1 MELLPLL
8 QQQMNLARF
17 FCIFLCYICGIL
29 FVNGQYRLAPKNTIG
44 VEGQSA
50 VMQCAINGITGV
62 VVWNHIVTGK
72 PTLQLSVGGQIDVTL
87 GKHSRI
93 SVIGNRGRGE
103 YHLRIRDVRMSDA
116 GRYECMALVGLTRI
130 VKKSAALRVVRA
142 PSPGFPVCI
151 MEPAFGLAPGM
162 EVVLSCETMG
172 GVPAAKVIWHNG
184 KKFLTESKEGQVS
197 YTHTLTV
204 ADYGQRFICQ
214 EITPAYK
221 TPRTC
226 EVTPLEI
233 DLRVDLQPSPRAE
246 VRPGGTVTFACFG
259 QGTNRFSYK
268 WELND
273 QALPFDKNV
282 IVFGQNGH
290 KLRIRGIT
298 AASNNAKVSCVLTN
312 ILGLTVKTSS
322 VISVMTYN
330 YKPGNKPI
338 PTMPFLE
345 PGTESP
351 LGGYPDSDLR
361 PPNRPVRPTTWQ
373 GPGAGDYEVLE
384 SELFE
389 DIGMDPPYDSAGV
402 SPSTMTAIAAVL
414 VGILIGIFIAVGV
427 VLSKKYFQN
436 QNGHNN
442 FTSASCNRTAPS
454 ALTGQKYSDG
464 RPSEYDLPPRDYPRN
479 NDNDD
484 DDDSEPRSYLDLRPE
499 SLTSTKSVYLGLHSH
514 SHRPRLSTYHPDSYY
529 SQTDE
534 YEYGGSNLEY
544 YEDILNQD
552 TRESLYH
559 YRFSPPIDASEIHPR
574 CMSADRATRH
584 FLPR

>member
-1 MELLPLL
+1 
-8 QQQMNLARF
+8 MNLARF
-17 FCIFLCYICGIL
+17 YCIFICYICGIQ

-44 VEGQSA
+44 VEGQTA

-72 PTLQLSVGGQIDVTL
+72 PTLQLSIGGHIDVTL

-93 SVIGNRGRGE
+93 AVIGNRGRGE
-103 YHLRIRDVRMSDA
+103 YHLRIKNVRMSDA

-130 VKKSAALRVVRA
+130 VKRSAALRVVRA
-142 PSPGFPVCI
+142 PSQGFPVCL

-172 GVPAAKVIWHNG
+172 GVPTAKVRWHNG
-184 KKFLTESKEGQVS
+184 KKSLTPNTEGQVS
-197 YTHTLTV
+197 YTHTLTA
-204 ADYGQRFICQ
+204 ADYGQTYICQ

-246 VRPGGTVTFACFG
+246 VRPGGTVTFTCYG

-282 IVFGQNGH
+282 IVHGPNGH
-290 KLRIRGIT
+290 KLTIKGIT
-298 AASNNAKVSCVLTN
+298 AASNNAKVSCVLRN
-312 ILGLTVKTSS
+312 NHGLTVRTSS

-330 YKPGNKPI
+330 NNKPGNKPI
-338 PTMPFLE
+338 PTMPFLQ
-345 PGTESP
+345 PGTELP
-351 LGGYPDSDLR
+351 FGGFPDSDLGR
-361 PPNRPVRPTTWQ
+361 PIRPVRPTLS
-373 GPGAGDYEVLE
+373 GPVTDDYKVHFE
-384 SELFE
+384 SELAE
-389 DIGMDPPYDSAGV
+389 DWGMDPPYDSAGV

-427 VLSKKYFQN
+427 VLGKKYFKN
-436 QNGHNN
+436 QNGHNS
-442 FTSASCNRTAPS
+442 FTSASYNRTHSTSIPAS
-454 ALTGQKYSDG
+454 SLTAQRYRKG
-464 RPSEYDLPPRDYPRN
+464 PSEYDLPPRDYPTN
-479 NDNDD
+479 SGNDD
-484 DDDSEPRSYLDLRPE
+484 DPESRSYLGLRPE
-499 SLTSTKSVYLGLHSH
+499 SLTSTTSQYLGLH

-529 SQTDE
+529 SDE
-534 YEYGGSNLEY
+534 YEVDGSNLEY

-552 TRESLYH
+552 TRESVYH
-559 YRFSPPIDASEIHPR
+559 YRFSPPVDASEIHPR
-574 CMSADRATRH
+574 CMSADRSTRH